1 MTPAERTLL
10 REVFRWAIREGIQQG
25 THARWT
31 RRGPVEQR
39 WGVSLDFDRLYLTVW
54 RGRCT
59 GRDYLVTSI
68 AEAVDVL
75 VALGVLPPP
84 FSTAYRA
91 GWEAAHEDREHP
103 SFGADYRAI
112 VPAAPRELVRA

>member
-31 RRGPVEQR
+31 RRGPVEHR

-75 VALGVLPPP
+75 VALGVLPPR

-91 GWEAAHEDREHP
+91 GWDWCYWRGLATSADAAPIE
-103 SFGADYRAI
+103 
-112 VPAAPRELVRA
+112 PAAPRELVRA